1 MCKTDKNARND
12 IISSVSFNTT
22 RQIVQRKLRN
32 WIYINE
38 LTDFGGQNETKYNS
52 NFLFLYYYGWHL
64 RKQQKIKA
72 KNSYVKIKLKAR
84 NKFISSPRE
93 EILLRPKR
101 GESGKSNLFRDQ
113 SYFNCVISVHL
124 FLFSFVL

>member
-38 LTDFGGQNETKYNS
+38 LIDFGGQNETKYNRIS
-52 NFLFLYYYGWHL
+52 FLVLL
-64 RKQQKIKA
+64 RLAFEKTKTKA
-72 KNSYVKIKLKAR
+72 KNSYVKIRLKAR
-84 NKFISSPRE
+84 NQIISSPRE
-93 EILLRPKR
+93 EILLRLKR
-101 GESGKSNLFRDQ
+101 VESGQSNLFRDQ
-113 SYFNCVISVHL
+113 SYFYCVVSAHL

>member
-38 LTDFGGQNETKYNS
+38 LIDFGGQNETKYNS
-52 NFLFLYYYGWHL
+52 NFLSCTITADIWENN
-64 RKQQKIKA
+64 RK
-72 KNSYVKIKLKAR
+72 
-84 NKFISSPRE
+84 
-93 EILLRPKR
+93 
-101 GESGKSNLFRDQ
+101 
-113 SYFNCVISVHL
+113 
-124 FLFSFVL
+124 